1 MSVRFT
7 YVSGARGVNRA
18 GTVTFT
24 DNAQPTPSQSG
35 ALVGFATP

>member
-1 MSVRFT
+1 MM
-7 YVSGARGVNRA
+7 GARGVNRA